1 MVFWL
6 TTGILALAVAAI
18 LASALLRNRETE
30 VAPEKY
36 DLNVYKDQLREIEQD
51 AARGVIAAD
60 EAERLRTEVSRRI
73 LAIDAKMAESTQSEG
88 GPRGVGRVAAGV
100 SAVVLLGGAFALYSE
115 LGAPGYGDLSLKT
128 RIDAAEQARLNRP
141 SQADAEA
148 QIPPSTSL
156 EASSEYSDLVQ
167 KLRGAVAERPN
178 DLQGFMLLARSE
190 AALGNFTAAYAA
202 QERVIS
208 LKADSATA
216 EDYADLADMMV
227 LAAGGYVSPEAERVL
242 QAAFVRDENNDVVAY
257 YRGLLM
263 AQTGRPDV
271 ALRIWDRLLR
281 NSEATDPWVT
291 PIIEAIPEI
300 AVRAGVT
307 DYSPPALA
315 NAPLRGPTQQDMESA
330 ANMSA
335 EDRAQMIE
343 GMVAQLAERLSTE
356 GGSPEEWARLI
367 GALAVLGRAEEAMQV
382 YADGQEVFSDNDAAL
397 RTLRDAATG
406 AGIGQ

>member
-6 TTGILALAVAAI
+6 TTGILTLAVAAI
-18 LASALLRNRETE
+18 LASALLRNRQTE

-60 EAERLRTEVSRRI
+60 EAERLKTEVSRRI
-73 LAIDAKMAESTQSEG
+73 LAIDAKMASGTHSEG
-88 GPRGVGRVAAGV
+88 GPRKIGMAAAGI
-100 SAVVLLGGAFALYSE
+100 SGVVLLGGAFALYSE

-141 SQADAEA
+141 SQADAES
-148 QIPPSTSL
+148 QLPPSANP
-156 EASSEYSDLVQ
+156 EASQEYSDLVQ

-190 AALGNFTAAYAA
+190 AALGNFTAAYQA

-208 LKADSATA
+208 LKDDSATA

-242 QAAFVRDENNDVVAY
+242 QAAFVRDEGNDVVAY

-291 PIIEAIPEI
+291 PVLESIAEV

-330 ANMSA
+330 ANMTT

-367 GALAVLGRAEEAMQV
+367 GALAVLGRAEEAMKV

-397 RTLRDAATG
+397 KTLRDAATG